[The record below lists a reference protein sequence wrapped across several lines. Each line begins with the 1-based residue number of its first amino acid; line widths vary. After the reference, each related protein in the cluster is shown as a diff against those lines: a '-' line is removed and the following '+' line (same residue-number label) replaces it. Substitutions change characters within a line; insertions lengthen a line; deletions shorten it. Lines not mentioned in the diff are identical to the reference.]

1 MAFNLSQRS
10 LSRLDRVH
18 PALVAVVKRAIE
30 VTKIDFGVIQGVRTL
45 EQQKANVEAGRSQTM
60 NSKHLPQ
67 DDGYSHAVDLM
78 AYVGPRASWEISLYD
93 DLADAM
99 KVAARHHNV
108 HIRWGGAWSVDD
120 IRDWDG
126 TME

>member
-1 MAFNLSQRS
+1 
-10 LSRLDRVH
+10 
-18 PALVAVVKRAIE
+18 
-30 VTKIDFGVIQGVRTL
+30 
-45 EQQKANVEAGRSQTM
+45 M
-60 NSKHLPQ
+60 NSYHLRQ
-67 DDGYSHAVDLM
+67 ADGFSHAVDLM

-120 IRDWDG
+120 IRVWDG
-126 TME
+126 TMEEAMNSYVDLCRSQGKRPFFDGPHFELRG